1 MSGRRCGE
9 APSRPGRLG
18 GPSGVRR
25 VGLARIGAVALPL
38 AAALAAGG
46 CFATREDVRL
56 LQTDLSSL
64 RAERAQADS
73 ARRAEHDRVNAQ
85 LAQVTD
91 SLRVVSART
100 LKADGD
106 IRGDLFAIGQQLIQ
120 IQELTGQS
128 QTKLQ
133 ELKAQLEQKG
143 ATIASSAGPAGGGG
157 AGAVGSAVAGD
168 SSRSAAGGPGPNQLF
183 QLALDQLRRGSTGA
197 ARAGFQDLL
206 RQYPNASV
214 APDAQFYLAESY
226 AQEGNMA
233 AADSGYL
240 AVGARYPTSSRA
252 AAALYKHASVMEA
265 AHNVQA
271 ARAAY
276 QDVIRKYPRSDEAV
290 LAKERLPSLR

>member
-1 MSGRRCGE
+1 MSAAMGGD
-9 APSRPGRLG
+9 RPGRRIGGRLG
-18 GPSGVRR
+18 V
-25 VGLARIGAVALPL
+25 VGLPIATLLV
-38 AAALAAGG
+38 AGG

-56 LQTDLSSL
+56 LQTDLTTM

-73 ARRAEHDRVNAQ
+73 ARKAEHDRVNAQ
-85 LAQVTD
+85 LAQVSD
-91 SLRVVSART
+91 SLRAVSART

-106 IRGDLFAIGQQLIQ
+106 IRGDLYAISQQLIQ
-120 IQELTGQS
+120 MQELTGQS
-128 QTKLQ
+128 GAKIQ

-143 ATIASSAGPAGGGG
+143 ATIASAAGPGGG
-157 AGAVGSAVAGD
+157 AGGVGSAVGGD
-168 SSRSAAGGPGPNQLF
+168 TTRPVAGGPGPNQLF

-206 RQYPNASV
+206 RQYPNADV

-226 AQEGNMA
+226 AQQGNMA

-240 AVGARYPTSSRA
+240 AVVARYPTSPRA
-252 AAALYKHASVMEA
+252 AAALYKHASALEA

-290 LAKERLPSLR
+290 LAKERLQSLK